1 MQRRLSCIGRPEEG
15 NLRRAL
21 GLKHERW
28 PTAGAALLGPLEFLG
43 ELFDATL
50 DVALE
55 MISPLVLRNDAKHL
69 PQMLKAF
76 ARVARLTKR
85 SLRGLVIGR
94 EVSRH
99 DSLGAE
105 ASALRH
111 SGPAPHQRGLFYLT
125 RAPLSSGT

>member
-28 PTAGAALLGPLEFLG
+28 RTAGAALLWPLEFFG

-76 ARVARLTKR
+76 SRVARLAKR
-85 SLRGLVIGR
+85 SLCGLVIGR

-105 ASALRH
+105 ASAPYATLVR
-111 SGPAPHQRGLFYLT
+111 PAPAKYFT
-125 RAPLSSGT
+125 SPAPLSSGT